1 MNKAKMKTR
10 SLTRVALLVELLHI
24 CAPQEQHMSEESIIR
39 KKKQQQPTPPKED
52 AGELELGEEEEELT
66 NPW

>member
-24 CAPQEQHMSEESIIR
+24 CAPQEQHMSDESIR
-39 KKKQQQPTPPKED
+39 R
-52 AGELELGEEEEELT
+52 
-66 NPW
+66 